1 MTTTLVQGC
10 CPCKTH
16 VNFQF
21 GYGEKQFK
29 GNGSAGDAVHSIGNI
44 PLAVANSI
52 RCSFS
57 PTTKQIAERD
67 QRTANLETKLAKL
80 ELAVKKAV

>member
-1 MTTTLVQGC
+1 MAVLEMLSIPSETFHLLLLIVYASRTT
-10 CPCKTH
+10 
-16 VNFQF
+16 
-21 GYGEKQFK
+21 
-29 GNGSAGDAVHSIGNI
+29 
-44 PLAVANSI
+44 
-52 RCSFS
+52 